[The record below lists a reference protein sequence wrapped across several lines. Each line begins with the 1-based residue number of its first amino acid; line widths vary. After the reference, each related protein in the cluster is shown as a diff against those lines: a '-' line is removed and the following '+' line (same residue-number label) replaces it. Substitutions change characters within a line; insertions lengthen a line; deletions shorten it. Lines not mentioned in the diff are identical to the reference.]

1 MRLADFVERVGQT
14 GVVFMMK
21 MDGPRP
27 RNKWTVRLNKPPY
40 VGEYW
45 FAGGDFPRLDQ
56 GLDSARRDLVTLP
69 GDWSWLDEPI
79 SDADAYAEL
88 FEAIGDTGELLIV
101 QYGLGSKWVLFAGGD
116 EQDGYAS
123 LDECV
128 LAGLAKLG
136 W

>member
-1 MRLADFVERVGQT
+1 MRLADFVERAGRA

-27 RNKWTVRLNKPPY
+27 RNKWTVHLSKPPY

-45 FAGGDFPRLDQ
+45 VAGGDFPELDR
-56 GLDSARRDLVTLP
+56 GLTAVRRGLATLP

-88 FEAIGDTGELLIV
+88 FEAVGDAGELFIV
-101 QYGLGSKWVLFAGGD
+101 QYSLESKWVLFVSGGKY
-116 EQDGYAS
+116 EGYAS

-128 LAGLAKLG
+128 LDGLARL
-136 W
+136 

>member
-1 MRLADFVERVGQT
+1 MLLADFVERAGLS

-45 FAGGDFPRLDQ
+45 MAGGDCATLGQ
-56 GLDSARRDLVTLP
+56 GLALARKALIELP

-88 FEAIGDTGELLIV
+88 FEAIGDTGQLLIV
-101 QYGLGSKWVLFAGGD
+101 QYCPASGWVLFAGGD
-116 EQDGYAS
+116 RQDGYAS

-128 LAGLAKLG
+128 LDGIAKLA
-136 W
+136 